1 MNAFWK
7 KTAIPGYTVGFSAK
21 DATGLRRQL
30 QHHAVTALIQEFLTA
45 ANIPLN
51 SLIFT
56 QQTLTRE
63 RYLPILTQV
72 APQTTLIHSDRLLP
86 SDKCYSNYH
95 IKERMPFSF

>member
-21 DATGLRRQL
+21 DTTGLRRQL

-72 APQTTLIHSDRLLP
+72 TTLIHSDRLLP